1 MAPLDVSIR
10 QLEYIVA
17 VADRKG
23 FRRAAEACD
32 VAQPSLSMQ
41 VALAER
47 QLGVQI
53 FERDSR
59 SVRPSVVGTAIIEQ
73 ARRVLLAAHEL
84 RELARQSAD
93 PFQGTLRL
101 GVIPTI
107 GPYLLPEI
115 TPALARTFPHLQ
127 LFWTEARTGDLVHEL
142 KEGGLDAVLLAL
154 EADVG
159 DLDHEVIA
167 RDPFVLA
174 ASPKH
179 PLVKGSTATSP
190 DVLNGQVVLLLDDG
204 HCFREQA
211 LSYCTQA
218 SAGEHSFRATSLA
231 TLVQMVSA
239 GTAVTLLPSLALPVE
254 NRRGQLRVRR
264 FTTPEPGRTIALA
277 WRRGSA
283 LRQPLI
289 TLAETIRASMM
300 QRPGSRRSAAVPSAA
315 GFISPDGSNP
325 SRDADHTDADHA
337 DHAVHGS
344 DHHGTR
350 SRRLISPRDADRPD
364 AQPITSGTRIT
375 RIHFSRDADYADSP
389 QPTPMCRTIVAIAA
403 RPCST
408 AHHLQRPRPDAGATR
423 SG

>member
-1 MAPLDVSIR
+1 MAPLDVSLR

-59 SVRPSVVGTAIIEQ
+59 SVRLSVVGAAIIEQ
-73 ARRVLLAAHEL
+73 ARRVLLAAREL

-93 PFQGTLRL
+93 PFHGTLRL

-127 LFWTEARTGDLVHEL
+127 LLWTEARTGDLVHEL

-154 EADVG
+154 EADVS
-159 DLDHEVIA
+159 DLDYEVIA

-179 PLVKGSTATSP
+179 PLVKGSTPTPP
-190 DVLNGQVVLLLDDG
+190 DVLQGQVVLLLDDG

-211 LSYCTQA
+211 LSFCTQA

-264 FTTPEPGRTIALA
+264 FTTPEPGRTLALA

-289 TLAETIRASMM
+289 TLAETIRGTMRA
-300 QRPGSRRSAAVPSAA
+300 GVKAERR
-315 GFISPDGSNP
+315 G
-325 SRDADHTDADHA
+325 
-337 DHAVHGS
+337 
-344 DHHGTR
+344 
-350 SRRLISPRDADRPD
+350 RR
-364 AQPITSGTRIT
+364 Q
-375 RIHFSRDADYADSP
+375 
-389 QPTPMCRTIVAIAA
+389 
-403 RPCST
+403 
-408 AHHLQRPRPDAGATR
+408 GA
-423 SG
+423 